1 VTELTDR
8 TDIEELLRSPAAAT
22 DTDAALIRLRAV
34 LASRAQD
41 GGLLDVAYRTLDT
54 AVGPL
59 LLAATP
65 AGLVRVAYAVQ
76 NHDAVLADLAA
87 RVSPRVLQA
96 PGRLDLAAHQLDE
109 YLAGRR
115 RTFELP
121 LDLQL
126 AHGFRHTV
134 LEHLRAVGYGRTVS
148 YSELAADTNHPRA
161 VRAVGTSCS
170 TNPLPL
176 VIPCHRVV
184 RSDGT
189 PGAYVGGPDTKR
201 RLLQLETTTTTSP
214 Q

>member
-1 VTELTDR
+1 MTELTDR

>member
-1 VTELTDR
+1 MTEMTDR